1 MPKLKEAF
9 ENIKVGDPFDED
21 VKMSAQTGPEQLEKI
36 ESYVKIAEQD
46 SSANILTGGHR
57 LTDNGRDKGYFFE
70 PTIVEIKDNSH
81 QLAQEE
87 IFGPVVVV
95 EKFEDEAEAIKIA
108 NDSEYGLAGGI
119 FTTNINRALNVAKA
133 MRTGRIWINTYNQ
146 FPAGAPFG
154 GYKKSGIG
162 REIYKDAIKN
172 YQQVKNIFIDTSNET
187 KGLY

>member
-1 MPKLKEAF
+1 MLKL
-9 ENIKVGDPFDED
+9 
-21 VKMSAQTGPEQLEKI
+21 AQNNLKNWKLR
-36 ESYVKIAEQD
+36 KIAEED
-46 SSANILTGGHR
+46 SNANILTGGHR

-70 PTIVEIKDNSH
+70 PTIIEIKDNSH

-154 GYKKSGIG
+154 GYKNLVSVVKFIKTLLKTINKLKISSLIL
-162 REIYKDAIKN
+162 AIKQKD
-172 YQQVKNIFIDTSNET
+172 YT
-187 KGLY
+187 KIVSL